1 MNNIS
6 LTSDELVDRLKAMRE
21 MEEKSYSYRCYFP
34 DLDDSSIDTRLNV
47 TWREKICQWS
57 YNVVDQ

>member
-1 MNNIS
+1 MSPAMI
-6 LTSDELVDRLKAMRE
+6 DVDDAIDRLIAMRHQ
-21 MEEKSYSYRCYFP
+21 EEVSYSYRKYLPPFP
-34 DLDDSSIDTRLNV
+34 AESFDGKLNV